1 MGRHFQEAEVPAK
14 SGRRFRKAIV
24 IAAAACLAGTAA
36 AGSFATVL
44 AQDTPVISNVL
55 DGSIR
60 YELSSVS
67 TDVDTLLREAGVSL
81 GDQDMVVQEQTKD
94 GNTITVKRRISAD
107 ISVGD
112 KTVTVQGYSGD
123 TVGQLV
129 EASGVEKTAL
139 DAVTP
144 AETTKVFDDTKITI
158 EQKKQV
164 YIVDNHVARNY
175 IVPAGSASQA
185 VKSAGIELGEEDTVA
200 NGKQTVEDGSVIY
213 VNRVTYAEYEE
224 TLPVEY
230 TVTEEE
236 SDTLPVGETE
246 TKTEGEEGEKVVTY
260 KQKLVNGEVRKTSK
274 ISEEVTK
281 EATDK
286 VVLVGTKEEEPE
298 QEETEKEPETQQE
311 KPAQEEQ
318 QEETEAEETA
328 EDPAEEAETNRD
340 PEEAEETEKKAAAAS
355 GNTFTDSD
363 GQVVSYSNMLTGSGT
378 AYSAAA
384 GARTSTGEV
393 AQVGIVAVNPSVIPY
408 GTRLYIAA
416 ADGSY
421 DYGYAVA
428 GDTGG
433 ALMDGSALV
442 DLFMDSD
449 AECMSFGRRT
459 VNVYILD

>member
-1 MGRHFQEAEVPAK
+1 MKRRH
-14 SGRRFRKAIV
+14 GLRKGIV
-24 IAAAACLAGTAA
+24 IALAACLVGAAGT
-36 AGSFATVL
+36 GSLVTVL
-44 AQDTPVISNVL
+44 AQETPVTSNVL
-55 DGSIR
+55 DGTIR

-81 GDQDMVVQEQTKD
+81 GDQDRVVQERTED
-94 GNTITVKRRISAD
+94 GNTITVQRRITAD

-129 EASGVEKTAL
+129 EASGVKKTDL

-144 AETTKVFDDTKITI
+144 AETTQVFDDTEIEI

-175 IVPAGSASQA
+175 VVPAGTASQA
-185 VKSAGIELGEEDTVA
+185 VKSAGIELGKEDTVQ
-200 NGKQTVEDGSVIY
+200 NGKEAVKDGSVI
-213 VNRVTYAEYEE
+213 VINRVTYAEYEE

-230 TVTEEE
+230 SVTEEE

-246 TKTEGEEGEKVVTY
+246 VRTEGQDGEKVVTY
-260 KQKLVNGEVRKTSK
+260 KHKLVNGEVQKTSK

-281 EATDK
+281 EATDQ

-298 QEETEKEPETQQE
+298 QDETEKETETQTE
-311 KPAQEEQ
+311 ASEQ
-318 QEETEAEETA
+318 QEQNTDADVTGEDEETA
-328 EDPAEEAETNRD
+328 SEAAADEEKDTEYADEQET
-340 PEEAEETEKKAAAAS
+340 EQKEKKASAATG
-355 GNTFTDSD
+355 GNTFVDSD
-363 GQVVSYSNMLTGSGT
+363 GQTVSYSSVLTGSGT

-384 GARTSTGEV
+384 GARTSTGTA
-393 AQVGIVAVNPSVIPY
+393 AQVGVVAVNPSIIPY
-408 GTRLYIAA
+408 GTQLYIAA

-442 DLFMDSD
+442 DLYMDTE
-449 AECMSFGRRT
+449 AQCISFGRRT
-459 VNVYILD
+459 VNVYILN